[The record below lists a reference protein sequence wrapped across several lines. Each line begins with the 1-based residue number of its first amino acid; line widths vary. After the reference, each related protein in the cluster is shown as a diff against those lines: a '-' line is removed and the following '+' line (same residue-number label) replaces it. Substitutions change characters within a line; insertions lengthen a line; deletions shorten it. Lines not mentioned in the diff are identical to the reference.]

1 MSETI
6 VVGTDG
12 SETAKQAVDE
22 AIRLARAL
30 ECELHLVT
38 AFKKLRA
45 ARIVGAPQGAV
56 AVWGPL
62 PDDAA
67 RAVLDEAASHVRAQ
81 GLEPHCHLVEREP
94 ADALLEVAQEIDAR
108 MIVVGSQGMSGPRR
122 LLGSVPNKVSH
133 EAHTN
138 VLIVATHRTARD

>member
-1 MSETI
+1 MSEKI

-12 SETAKQAVDE
+12 SETAEQAVNE
-22 AIRLARAL
+22 AVRLARAL
-30 ECELHLVT
+30 GAELHVVT

-67 RAVLDEAASHVRAQ
+67 RAVIDEAAGHVRAA

-94 ADALLEVAQEIDAR
+94 ADALLQVASEVGAD
-108 MIVVGSQGMSGPRR
+108 MIVVGSQGMAGARR
-122 LLGSVPNKVSH
+122 LLGSVPNRVSH

-138 VLIVATHRTARD
+138 VLIVATRRSAHA

>member
-12 SETAKQAVDE
+12 SDTAKQAVQE
-22 AIRLARAL
+22 AIRLTKAL
-30 ECELHLVT
+30 DGELHVVT
-38 AFKKLRA
+38 AFKKLRS

-67 RAVLDEAASHVRAQ
+67 RAIIDETASQVRAA
-81 GLEPHCHLVEREP
+81 GLEPHCHLVENDP
-94 ADALLEVAQEIDAR
+94 AEALLEVAGEVGAR
-108 MIVVGSQGMSGPRR
+108 MIVVGSQGMAGARR

-138 VLIVATHRTARD
+138 VLIVATHRAAHG